1 MEESKLELLHLI
13 ENAILFYDK
22 LITYASG
29 QDKIELIG
37 ERSALRDEWE
47 EVQIQLNEL
56 QFYNN

>member
-1 MEESKLELLHLI
+1 MESKLELLHLI

-22 LITYASG
+22 LITYTTG
-29 QDKIELIG
+29 QDKVELIG

-47 EVQIQLNEL
+47 EVQIELEQL